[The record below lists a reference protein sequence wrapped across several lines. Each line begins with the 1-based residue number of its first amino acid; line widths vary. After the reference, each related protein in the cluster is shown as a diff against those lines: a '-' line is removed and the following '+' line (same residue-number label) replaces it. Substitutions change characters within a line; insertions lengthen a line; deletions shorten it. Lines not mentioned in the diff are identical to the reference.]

1 MLSGASLD
9 QCNICHKQ
17 DIHVQR
23 CHKQTFVCF
32 CSFKIRLLHLTFAVL
47 MGCPKPIFFLN
58 SKRHSQRAML
68 SDSFLKHTDLPT
80 SLLVLCFILFTG
92 YLLSRELNTNCV
104 SCFALTQFKI
114 ISHQAPIYL
123 SELHLY
129 TPSTVPGTRG
139 SSALLQT
146 SECSEYHPSALL
158 VSTLFFFSFLFTR
171 LHLLQPTPV

>member
-1 MLSGASLD
+1 
-9 QCNICHKQ
+9 
-17 DIHVQR
+17 
-23 CHKQTFVCF
+23 
-32 CSFKIRLLHLTFAVL
+32 
-47 MGCPKPIFFLN
+47 
-58 SKRHSQRAML
+58 ML
-68 SDSFLKHTDLPT
+68 SDSFLKHPDLPT

-129 TPSTVPGTRG
+129 TPSTVPG

-146 SECSEYHPSALL
+146 SECSEYHPSALSPV
-158 VSTLFFFSFLFTR
+158 VSTLFFFFFSFYQAPPTATNSCLSVSVHHATSVSCSRSSLKTILCSKTFSPA
-171 LHLLQPTPV
+171 PTPCPWVEIQMTVYMCMCVCERERERVHVIIVNQ